1 MSDDTMEEP
10 QKASLPVTSPPE
22 NVSGIAIAERR
33 LLEAKSLEEAIVWTQ
48 IRGEIQKQ
56 DRLQQE
62 FQHSEKRSRQREI
75 LDLVRQF
82 AFLGAGIGLIVTG
95 HGWIGGFL
103 AAAAAYPM
111 AKEFVME
118 KFPKIS
124 LPGGGHQDE
133 S

>member
-10 QKASLPVTSPPE
+10 QKAPLPMPSPPE
-22 NVSGIAIAERR
+22 SVSGVAIAERR

-75 LDLVRQF
+75 LDLIRQL
-82 AFLGAGIGLIVTG
+82 AFLGAGIGLIVGG
-95 HGWIGGFL
+95 HSWIGGFL

-124 LPGGGHQDE
+124 LPGGGRQDE

>member
-1 MSDDTMEEP
+1 MSHD
-10 QKASLPVTSPPE
+10 APE
-22 NVSGIAIAERR
+22 RVSGVVVAERR
-33 LLEAKSLEEAIVWTQ
+33 LSEAKNLEEAIVWTQ

-62 FQHSEKRSRQREI
+62 FQQTEQRSRQREI
-75 LDLVRQF
+75 LDFVRQL
-82 AFLGAGIGLIVTG
+82 AFLGAGIGLISAG
-95 HGWIGGFL
+95 HSWIGGFL
-103 AAAAAYPM
+103 TAAAAYPM

-124 LPGGGHQDE
+124 LPGRGRQDE